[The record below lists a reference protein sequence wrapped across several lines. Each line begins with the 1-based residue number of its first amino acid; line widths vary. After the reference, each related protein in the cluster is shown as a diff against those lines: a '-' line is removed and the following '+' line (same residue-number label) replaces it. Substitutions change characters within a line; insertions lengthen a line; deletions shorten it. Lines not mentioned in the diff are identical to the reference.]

1 MNLPEAWISDEFLY
15 LNNLSVTE
23 CIVMPVQNIY
33 SLVSPIFK
41 NLPTLAIPRKLVE
54 SAVNWIRPN
63 GSLLDEFLM
72 S

>member
-1 MNLPEAWISDEFLY
+1 
-15 LNNLSVTE
+15 
-23 CIVMPVQNIY
+23 MPVQNIY

>member
-1 MNLPEAWISDEFLY
+1 
-15 LNNLSVTE
+15 
-23 CIVMPVQNIY
+23 MPVQNIY

-63 GSLLDEFLM
+63 DFLFYEFEM